1 MVTIKDVS
9 KASGYSIST
18 VSYALAGNKK
28 IPIETQKK
36 IKEIADKLG
45 YVPNVYAQ
53 GLKNK
58 HPRTIGVYLPG
69 FKGPVHPT
77 ILSGIAD
84 TIIKNGNEYKL
95 IVGMAR
101 MGYDMIYDGLIDVA
115 FIMSPVISDEEVL
128 KISKNCPVI
137 LYDKEVIAKNV
148 YNTYIENNN
157 GIYKRVIDFYNK
169 AARTFVFIS
178 GSAMSKH
185 NSERLE
191 GFKKAINDCNLKL
204 EDQYILDGIGY
215 TEHHGY
221 DVMKEF
227 LKQNVKIDAIIASN
241 DELAIGAISALKE
254 NNKDCLNYILIS
266 GFDNID
272 KGKYIT
278 PSLSTIAIDWFEYGN
293 KVGNLAMDILKGENN
308 NKYINVETKLIDRDT
323 GKLNY

>member
-1 MVTIKDVS
+1 MITIKDVA

-28 IPIETQKK
+28 IPLETQNK
-36 IKEIADKLG
+36 IKEIAESLG
-45 YVPNVYAQ
+45 YMPNVYAQ

-58 HPRTIGVYLPG
+58 RPKTIGVYLPG

-84 TIIKNGNEYKL
+84 SIIKNGNEYKL
-95 IVGMAR
+95 IVGLSR

-115 FIMSPVISDEEVL
+115 FIMSPVIVDEEVI

-137 LYDKEVIAKNV
+137 LYDKIVNANNI
-148 YNTYIENNN
+148 YNTFIENKE
-157 GIYKRVIDFYNK
+157 GIYKRIIDFYNK
-169 AARTFVFIS
+169 GAKKFIFIS

-204 EDQYILDGIGY
+204 EEQYILDGIGY

-227 LKQNVKIDAIIASN
+227 LKTNNQVDAIIASN
-241 DELAIGAISALKE
+241 DELAIGAISAIKE
-254 NNKDCLNYILIS
+254 NNENDLNYLLIS

-272 KGKYIT
+272 KGKYIK

-293 KVGNLAMDILKGENN
+293 QVGTLAMDILKGENN
-308 NKYINVETKLIDRDT
+308 KKYINVETNLIDRET
-323 GKLNY
+323 